1 MRVVP
6 FIADSAAEAV
16 AQIREQLGPNAV
28 VLNVRR
34 LPAAGLSRIWSPSK
48 IEVMACVPDALP
60 PAPVAPAADRVME
73 LRREIESIRQSKA
86 TPPFVVDP
94 PSRTP
99 QELLGEPPRSMV
111 LARNG
116 WRVGS
121 MLEAVGV
128 LPMYAERVQELIQ
141 GQSGERVPRNVS
153 EELTKLRETVSQIWK
168 TDQVV
173 VPAAA
178 RGVHIFIGPPG
189 VGKTTVLCKWLAQS
203 SLLSGTPSRV
213 LRLDS
218 HVANTAESLSIYG
231 EILGVTVERFIP
243 QGFVVSDREMVF
255 VDLPG
260 TPGQDEAAMGELAR
274 LLSALPSPQVHLVL
288 NAAYESQT
296 LLQQVRAYSR
306 IVLKDLVITHL
317 DEELRLGKLLNLV
330 LGTNY
335 TVAYLTGGQN
345 VPGEFRVADA
355 RAFVERVFR

>member
-1 MRVVP
+1 MTVVP

-16 AQIREQLGPNAV
+16 AQIREQLGPNAI

-48 IEVMACVPDALP
+48 IEVMACVPDASP
-60 PAPVAPAADRVME
+60 STPVAPAADRVLE

-86 TPPFVVDP
+86 TPALAVDP
-94 PSRTP
+94 TGRAP
-99 QELLGEPPRSMV
+99 QGLSGEPVRSAV
-111 LARNG
+111 LTRGG

-128 LPMYAERVQELIQ
+128 LPMYSERVQELIQ
-141 GQSGERVPRNVS
+141 GQDGGRSPRNVS

-173 VPAAA
+173 VPSEA
-178 RGVHIFIGPPG
+178 RGVHVFVGPPG

-218 HVANTAESLSIYG
+218 HVANTAESLSLYG
-231 EILGVTVERFIP
+231 EILGVTVERFVP
-243 QGFVVSDREMVF
+243 QDLLVSDREIVF

-260 TPGQDEAAMGELAR
+260 ALGQDEAAMGELAR
-274 LLSALPSPQVHLVL
+274 LLAVLPSPQVHLVL

-317 DEELRLGKLLNLV
+317 DEEQRLGKLLNLV

-335 TVAYLTGGQN
+335 RVAYLTGGQN

-355 RAFVERVFR
+355 HAFLERVFR